1 MDKRLPERGIA
12 KSIVGQDGREV
23 GPDSNDSSRVVSPPK
38 QRMMPG
44 LNGGQL
50 RRGGPGPAYARK
62 RQAIIA
68 AVLKNLDGGD
78 VCRVV
83 SQLLDDAT
91 NLKVKPKDRST
102 AARVLFD
109 FLGKP
114 TIQEQAAAGVADRS
128 GGGPT
133 IFVFPHD
140 PVVQRSPPPRRV

>member
-1 MDKRLPERGIA
+1 MDKRLTKAPA
-12 KSIVGQDGREV
+12 APSVVDQDGREA
-23 GPDSNDSSRVVSPPK
+23 GPDSNALSRVTDG

-44 LNGGQL
+44 ANGGL
-50 RRGGPGPAYARK
+50 LKVGGNHARPGPTYARK

-83 SQLLDDAT
+83 SQLLADAT

-114 TIQEQAAAGVADRS
+114 TIQEQAAAGVTDP
-128 GGGPT
+128 GHGPT
-133 IFVFPHD
+133 IFIFDHD
-140 PVVQRSPPPRRV
+140 PVATRRV

>member
-1 MDKRLPERGIA
+1 MT
-12 KSIVGQDGREV
+12 DG
-23 GPDSNDSSRVVSPPK
+23 

-44 LNGGQL
+44 ANGGL
-50 RRGGPGPAYARK
+50 LKVGGNHARPGPTYARK

-83 SQLLDDAT
+83 SQLLADAT

-128 GGGPT
+128 GSGPT
-133 IFVFPHD
+133 VFVFPHD
-140 PVVQRSPPPRRV
+140 PVATRRV

>member
-1 MDKRLPERGIA
+1 MSVRGRAPGAPASVIE
-12 KSIVGQDGREV
+12 QDGREA
-23 GPDSNDSSRVVSPPK
+23 GPDSNALSRVSDG

-44 LNGGQL
+44 ANGGL
-50 RRGGPGPAYARK
+50 LKVGGNHARPGPTYARK

-83 SQLLDDAT
+83 SQLLADAT

-114 TIQEQAAAGVADRS
+114 TIQEQAAAGV
-128 GGGPT
+128 GPHQGQGPT
-133 IFVFPHD
+133 VFIFDHD
-140 PVVQRSPPPRRV
+140 PVAIKRV